1 MYVGKY
7 QKVYIRCDTFYLV
20 IFLTIFP
27 KLVLIF
33 IERKIANLA
42 KTSID
47 VSCKKNLCLNPKNIF
62 QKIYCLKRV

>member
-47 VSCKKNLCLNPKNIF
+47 VSCKK
-62 QKIYCLKRV
+62 IYALTLRIYFKRYTV